1 MTEEVLNDSLSDDQ
15 KITDEVILRLKPLTF
30 KTISDDDIMPKP
42 KSTYKSPIKITDEL
56 REFTDR
62 REKRAKELG
71 ISLYV
76 LGADPDQNDE
86 FQKLEDYIME
96 NFIDL
101 DLDVPEDIKAK
112 YLAMKKER
120 EKSQKK

>member
-1 MTEEVLNDSLSDDQ
+1 MVNL
-15 KITDEVILRLKPLTF
+15 V
-30 KTISDDDIMPKP
+30 DIPKP

-71 ISLYV
+71 IPLYV
-76 LGADPDQNDE
+76 LGANPDQNDE

-120 EKSQKK
+120 EVSQDK

>member
-1 MTEEVLNDSLSDDQ
+1 MVNL
-15 KITDEVILRLKPLTF
+15 V
-30 KTISDDDIMPKP
+30 DIPKP

-101 DLDVPEDIKAK
+101 DLHVPEEIKK
-112 YLAMKKER
+112 KFLALKKQE
-120 EKSQKK
+120 EKNT

>member
-1 MTEEVLNDSLSDDQ
+1 MVNLVD
-15 KITDEVILRLKPLTF
+15 
-30 KTISDDDIMPKP
+30 MPKP

-71 ISLYV
+71 IPLYV
-76 LGADPDQNDE
+76 LGIDSDPDDE

-101 DLDVPEDIKAK
+101 DLDVPADIKEK
-112 YLAMKKER
+112 YLAMKKKR
-120 EKSQKK
+120 EESKDK

>member
-120 EKSQKK
+120 EKSQNK